1 MKSLVKLSLAVGR
14 RLLELILYRII
25 SKLAEVE
32 FEIGVIIVALNLF
45 YFYFPLLSFILNANE
60 KRKLGIVLVQERKQ
74 SCFNFD

>member
-32 FEIGVIIVALNLF
+32 FEIGLIIVALNLF
-45 YFYFPLLSFILNANE
+45 YFSLPLLSFILNANE
-60 KRKLGIVLVQERKQ
+60 ERKWITVFSQ
-74 SCFNFD
+74 EI